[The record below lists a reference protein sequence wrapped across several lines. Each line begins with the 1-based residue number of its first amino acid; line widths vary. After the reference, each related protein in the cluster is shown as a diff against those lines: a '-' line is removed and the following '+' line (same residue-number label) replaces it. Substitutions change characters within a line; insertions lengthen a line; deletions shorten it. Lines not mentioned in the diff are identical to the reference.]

1 MMTRPCIRRCCAVL
15 AVTAALA
22 SAGCGSSPAS
32 PGPLQEASS
41 DGEPDVA
48 GAFVLVDQGQAADGE
63 VYVVNSAH
71 SPVLVTAISE
81 IPVPGYRSA
90 TLHHTAITKTGA
102 GVATARGWPP
112 PVPVRPAIGGTLPV
126 PVRPAIGGTLPPGLS
141 QIVFGFS
148 GPRAGQDYAM
158 AGVTITYEYH
168 GQTYSAP
175 AWTAEAACTTPESLA
190 ACQAYLAKVN
200 ALVEKMAGLS

>member
-1 MMTRPCIRRCCAVL
+1 MMTRPRIRGCCAVL
-15 AVTAALA
+15 TVTAALA

-32 PGPLQEASS
+32 PGPLREESS
-41 DGEPDVA
+41 GGEPAVA
-48 GAFVLVDQGQAADGE
+48 AAAILVDQGQAADGE

-71 SPVLVTAISE
+71 SSVLVTGVSE
-81 IPVPGYRSA
+81 VAVPGYPSGS
-90 TLHHTAITKTGA
+90 LQHTAITATGA

-112 PVPVRPAIGGTLPV
+112 PV

-168 GQTYSAP
+168 GQAYSVT
-175 AWTAEAACTTPESLA
+175 AWTAEVACAMQKPPAACK
-190 ACQAYLAKVN
+190 AYLAKVN
-200 ALVEKMAGLS
+200 ARVEKMAGLS

>member
-1 MMTRPCIRRCCAVL
+1 MMTRPRIRRCCAVL

-22 SAGCGSSPAS
+22 SAGCGSSP
-32 PGPLQEASS
+32 GPLQEASS
-41 DGEPDVA
+41 GGEPDVA
-48 GAFVLVDQGQAADGE
+48 AAFIGVDQGQAADGE

-71 SPVLVTAISE
+71 SPVLVTGVSE
-81 IPVPGYRSA
+81 VAVPGYPSGS
-90 TLHHTAITKTGA
+90 LQHTAITNTGA
-102 GVATARGWPP
+102 GIAAARGWPP
-112 PVPVRPAIGGTLPV
+112 PV

-168 GQTYSAP
+168 GQAYSVT
-175 AWTAEAACTTPESLA
+175 AWTAEVACTVPDWRTDHFLA
-190 ACQAYLAKVN
+190 ACQKQTAKAN
-200 ALVEKMAGLS
+200 ARVEKMAGLS